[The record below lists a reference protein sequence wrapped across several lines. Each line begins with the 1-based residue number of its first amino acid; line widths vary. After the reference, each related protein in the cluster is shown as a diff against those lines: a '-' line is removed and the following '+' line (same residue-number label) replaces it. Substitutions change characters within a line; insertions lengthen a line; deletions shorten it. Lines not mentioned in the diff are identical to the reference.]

1 MGHHW
6 CNSNWKCI
14 HVTLALFLLS
24 RVPFHPSC
32 VPFCGLT
39 SHGWNLP
46 EIPNQSGWGQACHH
60 PQWIG
65 EEIPREK
72 FPEVEAN
79 LPSHCAADIWWQAS
93 QKCQFVT
100 VQPPARVDPSKEPE
114 DCRTLGDHRW
124 QARSWAAVWR
134 PATEWG
140 FFFQKEEGHF
150 QCKWGDNICGHHPS
164 RWPGHWVPCVWPKAC
179 QKWFVCCHGT
189 NNFGSCLR
197 PLEGREPEGIEHAH
211 QALQEDQEGLR
222 EVCKEL
228 VEKKWFVVAPCSAS
242 LCKALNGSMFHPLH
256 CLVALYIAELFVG
269 GASITKSQNQFAKLH
284 VAMHVQFVCHLQ
296 TLAWNNHF
304 QNMSNKQ
311 CSPHM
316 FATRSKC
323 PQGFKPK
330 NHKHMCLWTQKL
342 WPAAKLAWKP
352 CLQCLPK
359 WSRRSLMLWHP
370 TRASTSSWSKSSNAW
385 KQILWHTEW
394 PYCQNSFWHTQTTE
408 GGPWF
413 PSMMFGRKVMPCWQ

>member
-100 VQPPARVDPSKEPE
+100 VQPPARVDPSKEPK

-228 VEKKWFVVAPCSAS
+228 VEKNGLWWPHAVLPFAKLWMAPCSIHCIALWHYTLLNCLLEVLLYHQKPKS
-242 LCKALNGSMFHPLH
+242 ICKASCGYA
-256 CLVALYIAELFVG
+256 C
-269 GASITKSQNQFAKLH
+269 SICVPFANIGLK
-284 VAMHVQFVCHLQ
+284 
-296 TLAWNNHF
+296 
-304 QNMSNKQ
+304 
-311 CSPHM
+311 
-316 FATRSKC
+316 
-323 PQGFKPK
+323 
-330 NHKHMCLWTQKL
+330 
-342 WPAAKLAWKP
+342 
-352 CLQCLPK
+352 
-359 WSRRSLMLWHP
+359 
-370 TRASTSSWSKSSNAW
+370 
-385 KQILWHTEW
+385 
-394 PYCQNSFWHTQTTE
+394 
-408 GGPWF
+408 
-413 PSMMFGRKVMPCWQ
+413 